1 LYSPALRGRRA
12 FLLQLTSLK
21 EAIMALSTEQLKE
34 AILEK
39 ALKSPKAQLYIKDF
53 YACDPDASPR
63 AIKNAANEMVR
74 EGKLTFWSSG
84 STTMY
89 AAKGRA
95 KDEEG
100 SKHI

>member
-1 LYSPALRGRRA
+1 
-12 FLLQLTSLK
+12 
-21 EAIMALSTEQLKE
+21 MALSKEELKA

-39 ALKSPKAQLYIKDF
+39 AIKAPKPQLYVKDF
-53 YACDPDASPR
+53 YKCDPESKPR
-63 AIKNAANEMVR
+63 AIKNAANELVK
-74 EGKLTFWSSG
+74 EGKMTFWSSG

-100 SKHI
+100 DKHI